1 MDIADRRW
9 LQPCRD
15 LRGVQFLHKLG
26 TQVTEFDLT
35 ERWDDMNANFT
46 LVLLVSDG
54 LEVLG
59 LHRAVQ
65 LGCWYKST
73 LS

>member
-1 MDIADRRW
+1 MAYGRW
-9 LQPCRD
+9 LQPCRA

-35 ERWDDMNANFT
+35 ERWDDMNANLT

-54 LEVLG
+54 LEVLS

-65 LGCWYKST
+65 LGYWYEST